1 MRIHA
6 PFSYANSRRRYP
18 DKLEG
23 GNSMKRIML
32 MGLIVFLTVILI
44 GCATTTTVTFKGSES
59 LTLKGTLI
67 KQKGDGPFPAVVLLH
82 GCDGMGGAGS
92 DLYRMWASRLK
103 SWGYITLLVDSF
115 APRGDSFICSNDE
128 LMKKYVP
135 QRAMDAHDAQSYL
148 AGLRF
153 VDPKR
158 IAVMGWSHGALS
170 TIASVSEMTGKK
182 IVPFQASIAF
192 YPYCYKTLDDLDAP
206 LMILIGG
213 LDDWCPAELCSANI
227 PKGGKTKHEV
237 VLKVYPGAYHSF
249 DFPGMDVIY
258 MGHVLQYNG
267 QAASDSILQVKKF
280 LEKHLK

>member
-1 MRIHA
+1 
-6 PFSYANSRRRYP
+6 
-18 DKLEG
+18 
-23 GNSMKRIML
+23 MKRIML
-32 MGLIVFLTVILI
+32 MGLIVFITAILVA
-44 GCATTTTVTFKGSES
+44 CATTTSVTFQGPES
-59 LTLKGTLI
+59 LMLKGTLI
-67 KQKGDGPFPAVVLLH
+67 KPEGDGPFPAVVLLH
-82 GCDGMGGAGS
+82 GCEGMGEAGS
-92 DLYRMWASRLK
+92 DSYNRWASRLK
-103 SWGYITLLVDSF
+103 SWGYLTLQVDSF
-115 APRGDSFICSNDE
+115 GPRGDSFICSNDD

-135 QRAMDAHDAQSYL
+135 KRAMDAYDAQSYL

-182 IVPFQASIAF
+182 IVPFQASITF

-237 VLKVYPGAYHSF
+237 VLKVYPGAYHNF
-249 DFPGMDVIY
+249 DWPDMNVIY
-258 MGHVLQYNG
+258 MGNVLQYNG
-267 QAASDSILQVKKF
+267 QAASDSILRVKGF